1 MAKIQGYD
9 SGLKK
14 SQCFPAVPIAQLEER
29 QLYTQK
35 IVGSTPSLVMIFPF
49 DVELMPENWQRLETS
64 LKINR
69 FR

>member
-1 MAKIQGYD
+1 MARIQRYD

-29 QLYTQK
+29 QLYTQN

-49 DVELMPENWQRLETS
+49 DYELMPEN
-64 LKINR
+64 
-69 FR
+69 